1 VAPDEL
7 AIEGTGKRAV
17 VVVGS
22 QGSVFI
28 LQIQARH
35 GGIQDETSKR

>member
-1 VAPDEL
+1 VAPETL

-17 VVVGS
+17 VIVGS
-22 QGSVFI
+22 QASVLI
-28 LQIQARH
+28 LQIQASQ